1 MIRRGIFAL
10 IATGVLCCSAS
21 AQDTPLPRAKP
32 EEVGISSARLGVIG
46 KALNADIARG
56 RIPGAVVAIARRGK
70 LVYFEAFGYRDKAA
84 AVPMTTDTIFNVAS
98 MTKPMTTVAAL
109 QLYEQGKLLLA
120 NPVANY
126 FPKFADMKVAVM
138 DERGENIVDTV
149 PAARKITIQDLPR
162 HTSGLIYGG
171 RGTTA
176 VHKLY
181 PTDSASVSGAFTG
194 AELLDKLAALPLLH
208 QPGTVWDYGL
218 GLDVLGLLV
227 EQLSE
232 QTLGGYLHDNV
243 FKPLGMVDTHF
254 LIPGEKAARYAKAL
268 PTNPDTGQPQS
279 LMALTQPRK
288 FECGGGCAAH
298 EQRPIRRHPRARPQN
313 RRVYAV
319 QPDRAGSKEHGRQS
333 RPNPRRLWLR
343 AWTRGSYH
351 ARHRH
356 HDGFGRGLQL
366 AGREWHQLVGRS
378 AGGIGRSVHG
388 PLAGSDSLALPAG
401 GQLTRLSGDRRLKQ
415 KPPSRCRELF
425 DATKQRRAL
434 RKCSRCRLL
443 HLTGEEA
450 HVSGAQLSRLAHERR
465 VEDGLIG
472 SYAPTL

>member
-46 KALNADIARG
+46 KTLNADIARG

-288 FECGGGCAAH
+288 FECGGGCAASTASDYMRFALMLMNKGQFGGTRVLARKTVEYMLSNQIGPEVKNMVGKADPTRADYGFGLGLAVRTTPGIATMMGSVGDFSWPGASGTNWWADPPEELVVVFMAH
-298 EQRPIRRHPRARPQN
+298 SPGPIRWHYRQVVN
-313 RRVYAV
+313 SLVYQA
-319 QPDRAGSKEHGRQS
+319 
-333 RPNPRRLWLR
+333 
-343 AWTRGSYH
+343 
-351 ARHRH
+351 
-356 HDGFGRGLQL
+356 
-366 AGREWHQLVGRS
+366 
-378 AGGIGRSVHG
+378 I
-388 PLAGSDSLALPAG
+388 
-401 GQLTRLSGDRRLKQ
+401 
-415 KPPSRCRELF
+415 
-425 DATKQRRAL
+425 
-434 RKCSRCRLL
+434 
-443 HLTGEEA
+443 
-450 HVSGAQLSRLAHERR
+450 
-465 VEDGLIG
+465 ED
-472 SYAPTL
+472 